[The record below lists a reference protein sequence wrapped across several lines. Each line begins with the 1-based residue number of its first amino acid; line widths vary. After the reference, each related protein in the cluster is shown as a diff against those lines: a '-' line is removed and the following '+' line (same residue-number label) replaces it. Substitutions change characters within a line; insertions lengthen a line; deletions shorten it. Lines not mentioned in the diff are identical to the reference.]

1 MITIKNFL
9 AGIGAIA
16 VTSTV
21 VSSDFAERFS
31 CGVVMYIAFIMLADQ
46 ISELYRLDKK
56 IRRRIRNRKARR
68 AATQT
73 RINNNTIK
81 Q

>member
-31 CGVVMYIAFIMLADQ
+31 CGVVTYIAFIMLADQ
-46 ISELYRLDKK
+46 ISEFFRLDKK
-56 IRRRIRNRKARR
+56 IRERIERRNRNDR
-68 AATQT
+68 QT
-73 RINNNTIK
+73 GI
-81 Q
+81 

>member
-1 MITIKNFL
+1 MITVKNFIVGL
-9 AGIGAIA
+9 GAIA

-31 CGVVMYIAFIMLADQ
+31 CGVVMYIAFIMLADVV
-46 ISELYRLDKK
+46 SDFFKLDKK

-73 RINNNTIK
+73 RITN
-81 Q
+81 

>member
-9 AGIGAIA
+9 AGLGAIA

-31 CGVVMYIAFIMLADQ
+31 CGVVMYIAFIMLADI
-46 ISELYRLDKK
+46 ISNFFKLDKK
-56 IRRRIRNRKARR
+56 VRERVERRKRNDR
-68 AATQT
+68 
-73 RINNNTIK
+73 
-81 Q
+81 

>member
-9 AGIGAIA
+9 AGLGAIA

-31 CGVVMYIAFIMLADQ
+31 CGVVMYIAFIIFADWV
-46 ISELYRLDKK
+46 SRFRKLDKK
-56 IRRRIRNRKARR
+56 VRGRVERRKRNDR
-68 AATQT
+68 
-73 RINNNTIK
+73 
-81 Q
+81 